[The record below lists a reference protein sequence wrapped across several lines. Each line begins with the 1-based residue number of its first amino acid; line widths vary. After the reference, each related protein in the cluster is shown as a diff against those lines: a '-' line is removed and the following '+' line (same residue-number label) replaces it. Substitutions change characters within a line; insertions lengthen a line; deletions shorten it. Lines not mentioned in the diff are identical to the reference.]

1 MMAAMVCVLLLNLP
15 GRRRALVDPETAELM
30 VQFGQAKRLE
40 PPNGEAQAAVREQ
53 LR

>member
-1 MMAAMVCVLLLNLP
+1 MVCVLLLNLP

-30 VQFGQAKRLE
+30 VQFGHAKRLE
-40 PPNGEAQAAVREQ
+40 APDAAAQAAVRVQ